1 MLSEKLP
8 PLPPDVEI
16 AQAAELAPISAVA
29 EKLGLTA
36 DDIEPYGRGK
46 AKVRLEAFERHADG
60 PDGKLILVTALT
72 ATRAGDGKTV
82 TSIGLSQALSKL
94 GKKQCLA
101 LRQPSLGPTFGIKGG
116 AAGGGYSQ
124 VLPMEDINMH
134 LTGDLHAI
142 TTANNLL
149 AACVDNAVHF
159 DNELGIDPERIIWRR
174 AVDLC
179 DRQLRNCEIGIGGKA
194 HGFPHKSGFDITAAS
209 EIMAVLAL
217 ARDRADLRERLG
229 RMVVAYGSDGKPRF
243 ARDIGCIGALEVLL
257 KDAILPNLVQTI
269 EHTPVLMHAGPFANI
284 AHGCNS
290 VVATK
295 TALKLADY
303 AITEAGFAADL
314 GGEKFLH
321 IKCRELGMMP
331 AAVVVVATCRAMKMH
346 GGVDK
351 DDLKTENVG
360 AVAEGFANVRTHI
373 ENMRKFGLNVVVAIN
388 RFPSDTLAELEKVSE
403 LCDAMDCPS
412 AISEV
417 CARGGDGGIELAEKV
432 VEACKGGNKP
442 VKPLYELEQSLH
454 HKIEVLAKEIY
465 RADGVEYEEGA
476 REMIDDLEANGFGKL
491 PVCMA
496 KTQLSLSD
504 DPKKVNAPRGW
515 KLRVRR
521 AKVSNGAGFVVVVTG
536 KVLLMPGMPKV
547 GAAQRIGM
555 DDDGRIFGLS

>member
-1 MLSEKLP
+1 
-8 PLPPDVEI
+8 VEI

-29 EKLGLTA
+29 EKLGLSS

-46 AKVRLEAFERHADG
+46 AKVRLEALERHADA

-82 TSIGLSQALSKL
+82 TSIGLSQALSKI
-94 GKKQCLA
+94 GKKQCLC

-149 AACVDNAVHF
+149 SACVDNEVFF
-159 DNELGIDPERIIWRR
+159 DNELDIDPDQIVWRR
-174 AVDLC
+174 VIDLC
-179 DRQLRNCEIGIGGKA
+179 DRQLRNCEIGLGGKSS
-194 HGFPHKSGFDITAAS
+194 GFPHKTGFDITAAS
-209 EIMAVLAL
+209 EVMAVLAMSGS
-217 ARDRADLRERLG
+217 RADLRERLG
-229 RMVVAYGSDGKPRF
+229 RMVVANGRDGKPRY
-243 ARDIGCIGALEVLL
+243 AKDIGCIGAMEVLL
-257 KDAILPNLVQTI
+257 KDAIMPNLVQTI

-295 TALKLADY
+295 AGLKLADY
-303 AITEAGFAADL
+303 CITEAGFAADL

-331 AAVVVVATCRAMKMH
+331 AAVVLVATCRAMKMH

-351 DDLKTENVG
+351 DDLETENVA
-360 AVAEGFANVRTHI
+360 AVEEGFANVRTHI
-373 ENMRKFGLNVVVAIN
+373 ENLRKFGVNVVVAIN
-388 RFPSDTLAELEKVSE
+388 RFPSDTLAELAKVRE
-403 LCDAMDCPS
+403 LCDAMECPN

-432 VEACKGGNKP
+432 VEACEGGNKP

-454 HKIEVLAKEIY
+454 EKIETLAKEIY

-476 REMIDDLEANGFGKL
+476 REQIDQLQEQGFGKL
-491 PVCMA
+491 PICMA

-504 DPKKVNAPRGW
+504 NPKLINAPRGW

-536 KVLLMPGMPKV
+536 KVLLMPGMPKE
-547 GAAQRIGM
+547 GAAQKIGM
-555 DDDGRIFGLS
+555 DADGRIYGLS